1 MDEKD
6 FYLLRKYVMTKD
18 ELDKLLVRA
27 SNYTARY
34 EKSSKEVSEKL
45 YKWSEGAISQ
55 DEQEWVIE
63 ELKKDKFID
72 EVRFTERFIKDKM
85 VSYRKG
91 PIMIRRELFMKGI
104 PQNLIEDELSKIDD
118 EEWVNN
124 LRDYLMAR
132 FDKQRKKAKNKYDLK
147 MRLGQL
153 AYTRG
158 YLREHSDPV
167 IEEMIKDVE
176 GLNDDEY
183 WYD

>member
-1 MDEKD
+1 
-6 FYLLRKYVMTKD
+6 MTKD

-27 SNYTARY
+27 GNYTARY

-45 YKWSEGAISQ
+45 YKWSGGLIAP
-55 DEQEWVIE
+55 DEIEWILE

-72 EVRFTERFIKDKM
+72 EVRFTERYVRDKM

-104 PQNLIEDELSKIDD
+104 AENLIEEELAKIDD
-118 EEWVNN
+118 EQWLNN
-124 LRDYLMAR
+124 LRDYLNSR
-132 FDKQRKKAKNKYDLK
+132 LEKQTKKAKSKFDLRR
-147 MRLGQL
+147 RLGQL
-153 AYTRG
+153 AYARG

-167 IEEMIKDVE
+167 IEEMIKDVD
-176 GLNDDEY
+176 GLSDDGY